1 MWTAWPSVSIVP
13 SFSIIFYPIK
23 LRGGGCEYAG
33 EADTLVNCYLM
44 NKVRINSANSYRWK
58 LSPHHESFSWNLF
71 WNLRIFFTRTVFPN
85 GANELSALL
94 WWLPCRVPY
103 LQNHNIKEQS
113 LLMNVT
119 TNIDV
124 QKIPRKKP
132 RKTYWKLHKRQF
144 RFAMFG
150 LFILC
155 CFRQSLGKPLKF
167 YRNNKHSFT
176 GNKIE

>member
-23 LRGGGCEYAG
+23 LRGGGGWVGCEYAG

-58 LSPHHESFSWNLF
+58 LSPHYESFSWNLF
-71 WNLRIFFTRTVFPN
+71 WNLRIFFTPTVFPN

-103 LQNHNIKEQS
+103 LQNNNIKEQS
-113 LLMNVT
+113 VDECN
-119 TNIDV
+119 D
-124 QKIPRKKP
+124 K
-132 RKTYWKLHKRQF
+132 YWR
-144 RFAMFG
+144 
-150 LFILC
+150 
-155 CFRQSLGKPLKF
+155 S
-167 YRNNKHSFT
+167 KHSPKKTKLTENCTSDSSVLPCSACSYCVASVNPWVSHWNFT
-176 GNKIE
+176 ETISTALQAIK